1 MGITATV
8 DDATVQEMVRRILAV
23 AQPRRIILFGSAA
36 TGRMTP
42 DSDVDLLVLED
53 SPGNTREE
61 SVRLRESLCGMGFPF
76 DVVVMSTDRF
86 EETKD
91 LIGGVAFPAGKYGKV
106 IYEAACGKE

>member
-1 MGITATV
+1 VRAAIDEV
-8 DDATVQEMVRRILAV
+8 LIQEIVQRIVRV

-36 TGRMTP
+36 AGRMTT
-42 DSDVDLLVLED
+42 DSDIDLLVIED
-53 SPGNTREE
+53 RPGHPRRE
-61 SVRLRESLCGMGFPF
+61 SVRLRESLRGMGVPF

-91 LIGGVAFPAGKYGKV
+91 LIGGVAFPASKYGKV

>member
-8 DDATVQEMVRRILAV
+8 DEATVQEMVRRILAV

-61 SVRLRESLCGMGFPF
+61 SVRLRESLCGMGVPF

-91 LIGGVAFPAGKYGKV
+91 LIGGGSLPRRQVRQGYL
-106 IYEAACGKE
+106 

>member
-8 DDATVQEMVRRILAV
+8 DEATVQEMVRRILAV

-36 TGRMTP
+36 TGRMTR

-61 SVRLRESLCGMGFPF
+61 SVRFRESLCGMGVPF
-76 DVVVMSTDRF
+76 DVVVMSTERF

-91 LIGGVAFPAGKYGKV
+91 LIGGIAFPASKYGKV